1 MSIKGFIYLYI
12 VALILF
18 VTACVTKI
26 IINNLIF
33 VMHKKVLKT
42 DVVSKA
48 AITVVACLSEFLVA
62 LIVWLIVVFYYS
74 GELSFSVLHS
84 ITSPMNYRLIGILI
98 STVFI
103 FCYDYFFLLPFM
115 QVSKKHK
122 LLLALLFTILNA
134 PYFALIPVGNIVYSL
149 NLY

>member
-1 MSIKGFIYLYI
+1 MSIRGFVYLYI

-18 VTACVTKI
+18 VIACVTKI

-84 ITSPMNYRLIGILI
+84 IASPMNYRLIGILI